1 MSREPHRWKPHWS
14 HERVDETK
22 CRASVSAGRIG
33 LKQCGNKPKAGTEW
47 CGKHTVEEVAE
58 DAPRLWGINVGYG
71 SSAPEIVSFAIVKE
85 TKKQIVLE
93 ETDQAFNY
101 KTRLGKKKDGSPERG
116 YRSRLE
122 AAQAFVTKAEIDIKR
137 AERALL
143 DAEKQK
149 ERAMKL
155 LAGLE
160 ECPCGYCGAVGVEM
174 EVGDPVIQGLPRCVD
189 AEACDERQQEKK

>member
-1 MSREPHRWKPHWS
+1 M
-14 HERVDETK
+14 
-22 CRASVSAGRIG
+22 
-33 LKQCGNKPKAGTEW
+33 
-47 CGKHTVEEVAE
+47 EEAAE
-58 DAPRLWGINVGYG
+58 DAPRLWGVNVGYG
-71 SSAPEIVSFAIVKE
+71 PAEPKIVSCAIVKE

-137 AERALL
+137 AETALRDAERQKDRAL
-143 DAEKQK
+143 
-149 ERAMKL
+149 KL

-189 AEACDERQQEKK
+189 AEACDKRQQEEKKR